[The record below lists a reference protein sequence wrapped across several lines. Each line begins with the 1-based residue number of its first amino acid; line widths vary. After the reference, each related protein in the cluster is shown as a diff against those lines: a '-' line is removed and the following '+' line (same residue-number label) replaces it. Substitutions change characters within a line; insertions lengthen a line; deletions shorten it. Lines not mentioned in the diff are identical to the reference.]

1 MADVYTRYIDPAK
14 TGSWGRTST
23 GEFESGIFAI
33 HITYPDTEYGDE
45 IEDWE
50 AGVNTQD
57 WRQGVSLLIRTPL
70 ASSSATISE
79 ALNVIPIDLKQAKAD
94 HNNAAYTYDLGTEEA
109 TRFIAAKINSRRIK
123 MKGENDLTKYLR
135 ARYVRQSL
143 PQKYEVKEV
152 RYEAQGGGT
161 TTLTAE
167 LATRNLNGFPS
178 ELIDNFSLKAESSTT
193 SPYIAAGTY
202 ENPTMRHRKSA
213 DESDYNEVHVVLG
226 STPTITGSPSAG
238 DALTNTFTLI
248 GESPKHTIAITW
260 ETYEPSTDYGYWAA
274 ANCGPIVQGMGAIG
288 VHRLIAKPMDGGN
301 MGLPSVNAI
310 SRSGITSARSLT
322 THGYNRFSIEGL
334 NSCVMTPMP
343 PPDRKHTSPSIQGIT
358 TLHPDTETDLT
369 SNGRLRIQ
377 EQEYGTAISRKG
389 ITGSLSVE
397 LENGD
402 YSFSMITPTVENNYV
417 STGSNGIHLKN
428 MQTGSGI
435 ATAVAHGLK
444 DSSEE
449 AYARPFRIVGDVNT
463 ERVQGLQI
471 TNEHLVFE
479 PMTVVDDL
487 GNELL
492 LQGGSPLGTVIRDFE
507 VENAREDPTTG
518 EILVGPS
525 APNDTV
531 PPNLKIQLPKQEDIP
546 GGIFVR
552 SGHDR
557 VQAWS
562 NQTWGMGGLTA
573 PDPRKAGK
581 PESASPYDPSQFE
594 THDRTLV
601 FHCQRILHD
610 KMESVFGLD
619 LSVKA
624 GSVPSGTT
632 RLFSAH
638 RMSDHA
644 ERGSLLKQTN
654 NGTETGN
661 PIPHHRIRFGRQ
673 GHSFV
678 MPFCHRGTPM
688 SMRRQLHRSH
698 GSAYSLMFE
707 AETEY
712 KHFGFGNTNSTNS
725 SSVFQ
730 LDTMDV
736 KEDSAVYSTGS
747 FSADG
752 LPLDELK
759 GLRLIDADGAYTS
772 ATHRSV
778 PDYLF
783 APGQTHTSV
792 EGTPEDVAFALAEID
807 GSISTGAATKLSLQG
822 STLTANNRYTTAS
835 EFMLNGFFLNNY
847 LGMGGRPEPIQRVA
861 TDYDGNWFIRGYH
874 EGVVRPRVATEL
886 ATVPPL
892 LCHDPELLN
901 MAGVPVS
908 ASTTIPSTS
917 FGTSNQSHAD
927 MALTKAGQTTSGA
940 TPDAFLCTWLAEY
953 SHPAFFGTMRE
964 HFMTFRYRES
974 GMPRSLNFPAT
985 RGLFLRN
992 HSVNGNYGT
1001 KGSAAVSLPFERI
1014 YVAQWM
1020 QNYAYNGL
1028 NAGGHGNIEGL
1039 RGIGAVLMGHS
1050 TRREAR
1056 GTIQLYSQNGTE
1068 RYSRGEGIGDSL
1080 NPRTSIGVVKGI
1092 DVDSDDEDLNMQFF
1106 VLDPYVAVDV
1116 SRRLPVRAWGFRTA
1130 SSGPNMLAGDPTE
1143 TQNTYAVLESGRFDG
1158 GVHDSVEDIPNI
1170 GAFINDTNLNAVSR
1184 DGLHR
1189 TVPVGFVAN
1198 DFTAEAHVF
1207 ERNTR
1212 QSNEKIKAQDEQL
1225 GIGASLGIT
1234 TNGQLS
1240 PDSMAAGM
1248 WDYKLNDTR
1257 PTTLPV
1263 SGAVLW
1269 LKADTLDLEDGDA
1282 VSSWIDSSSNKWEF
1296 TQATASAQP
1305 TFIKKDSA
1313 MNNRPAI
1320 DCDGGDSLTL
1330 PFDSKLNTAE
1340 MTLFVVSYVDSDTNT
1355 IQGVIESRS
1364 TSPRARSGWLI
1375 YARMDNSGSNNN
1387 EYQFWA
1393 GADTTW
1399 KVAKTPDNSA
1409 VPQEASILTG
1419 KIFGGDGNG
1428 SASTLELYQN
1438 GYMSS
1443 DGTLSANYYKA
1454 DAQPYDVGKAHTLK
1468 LNGKIAEVVQY
1479 DRKLTTAEQYEVEAY
1494 LSRKY
1499 AIPISPDAA
1508 FAHTGNLFDIDN
1520 IPTNK
1525 GSDPFIDLVQHTGGV
1540 SYPQEESLGALSAP
1554 SPAFGSATDL
1564 YHLKGNALHANV
1576 HSINHNT
1583 NQLLHYPPSGHSFAS
1598 YSGHSITETRPDMIN
1613 EITDVRQIQART
1625 EPRLGLI
1632 MEVESERNENK
1643 DTNYAIVGTRAMS
1656 LHTDLMLGHH
1666 FPVLPS
1672 HTTKTL
1678 LANEGFTTDGTGSA
1692 STAPDFTEK
1701 PTWSPDT
1708 NASKGAISLSND
1720 TVRTDYKTHALDS
1733 WAIRGVS
1740 DLPAWGGVF
1749 ILRKT
1754 YLNRVESE
1762 NAPLN
1767 TEIDENT
1774 SRATTSHPRRKY
1786 VDYIVRPVRPL
1797 KLFGFASDILQDG
1810 WVLGPR
1816 CSISTSTLASQPFD
1830 RDKRYGVF
1838 EMNYGRGENEVEPIT
1853 SAGSAFTMDFPDAN
1867 EYDITWHLI
1876 PTANMLQFAK
1886 ADAHRIDSEG
1896 NFNPKI
1902 EARYSQAQTTGGGE
1916 PIYQSET
1923 RYEQTTGVMG
1933 DHARQVKQHKI
1944 TQSKDAMR
1952 YFPRVKV
1959 LANKGS
1965 GVFLV
1970 DDASVLPPTGKLF
1983 ALDHSNVITYSAIN
1997 DNDLTTTGT
2006 LADLGGNTVSD
2017 FTGLE
2022 LYFTDVS
2029 SIPTSAPGTIR
2040 YARSP
2045 LVKQAVAPTLVD
2057 NAVVAMQLV
2066 SQAWYYYNE
2075 PEDVVSKTALNY
2087 RGLLHYE
2094 PSDFVMATQS
2104 PFTIKNGNS
2113 RGVVQNKNGLDEI
2126 RSDGRIIS
2134 ADFTPPYVI
2143 DSNNIKWRISEV
2155 IREQNNTIMVFKD
2168 MSGKSLSDSGM
2179 AVGDVIAGQAG
2190 YIGIRTSDAAMH
2202 LLNDAGGGIAGITI
2216 TPTASLHNNS
2226 KDIETYLDAHP
2237 MLRQIND
2244 HSKQY
2249 ISRDTRGL
2257 NTMEVVRNI
2266 SQLDGRQII
2275 NERNGTIVFSDKVF
2289 KEKGI
2294 RIGIEN
2300 GVESVKVSKL
2310 FDSPNEIVIVGD
2322 VIAGNEI
2329 VFIRVRDSEK
2339 IRQASAGGEEEVIK
2353 TLRQQ
2358 IPGVKSVS
2366 AARKLAKTLLAR
2378 AENGAPMIH
2387 IQGLMNATSVEA
2399 GDIIE
2404 VNLPTQGV
2412 IGKFVVFEARHHYQ
2426 SLKTDLTVAQYEK
2439 GIEGILADIKTST
2452 VDVSGLSA
2460 SSGDKDIKENL
2471 AMSASVAIISVH
2483 RVRVRNVNETG
2494 FIIGARHK
2502 NGLGKIG
2509 VRDGNKRGF
2518 PIGMSKSRN
2527 YVVK

>member
-1 MADVYTRYIDPAK
+1 MADVYSRYIDPAA
-14 TGSWGRTST
+14 TGSWGATST
-23 GEFESGIFAI
+23 GEFASGIFAM
-33 HITYPDTEYGDE
+33 HITYPDTEYDDTVE
-45 IEDWE
+45 NWQS
-50 AGVNTQD
+50 GVNSVD

-79 ALNVIPIDLKQAKAD
+79 ATNVIAIDLKQAKTSHANPD
-94 HNNAAYTYDLGTEEA
+94 YTYDLGTEEA
-109 TRFIAAKINSRRIK
+109 ARFIAAKINSRRIK

-143 PQKYEVKEV
+143 PHKYQVEVV
-152 RYEAQGGGT
+152 RFEAQGGGT
-161 TTLTAE
+161 TTLEVE
-167 LATRNLNGFPS
+167 LPTKDKYGFPS
-178 ELIDNFSLKAESSTT
+178 ELPNDFILKAESSSV
-193 SPYIAAGTY
+193 SPHIAAGSY
-202 ENPTMRHRKSA
+202 ANPSIRTTRQGTG
-213 DESDYNEVHVVLG
+213 SDFGEVEVILD

-248 GESPKHTIAITW
+248 GESPKHTVAITW
-260 ETYEPSTDYGYWAA
+260 DNYTPSTNGGYWGA
-274 ANCGPIVQGMGAIG
+274 ANCGPVVQGMGAIG
-288 VHRLIAKPMDGGN
+288 VHRLVAKPMDGGN
-301 MGLPSVNAI
+301 MGLPALNYE
-310 SRSGITSARSLT
+310 SRSGITAVEHSSN
-322 THGYNRFSIEGL
+322 HGYNRFSIEGL
-334 NSCVMTPMP
+334 NSCVMAEMP
-343 PPDRKHTSPSIQGIT
+343 PPDRKTRYPVVQGIT
-358 TLHPDTETDLT
+358 TLHPDTESDLT
-369 SNGRLRIQ
+369 SANRLRIQ
-377 EQEYGTAISRKG
+377 ELEYGTEVFSD
-389 ITGSLSVE
+389 GSTSGEVNV
-397 LENGD
+397 ENGR
-402 YSFSMITPTVENNYV
+402 YPQTFTNSVAVEHYV
-417 STGSNGIHLKN
+417 PTGSNGVHLKAIDN
-428 MQTGSGI
+428 DSTSI
-435 ATAVAHGLK
+435 KHGLN
-444 DSSEE
+444 DSSEK
-449 AYARPFRIVGDVNT
+449 AYARPFRITQDLNA

-479 PMTVVDDL
+479 SMNVVDDL
-487 GNELL
+487 GNELIL
-492 LQGGSPLGTVIRDFE
+492 EGGSPFGTIIRDFE
-507 VENAREDPTTG
+507 VQNAREDPATG
-518 EILVGPS
+518 EMVVGPS
-525 APNDTV
+525 APSDTV
-531 PPNLKIQLPKQEDIP
+531 PPNLRIQLPKQEEIP

-573 PDPRKAGK
+573 PDPRAAGE
-581 PESASPYDPSQFE
+581 PESASPYDPSQYE
-594 THDRTLV
+594 THDRSLI

-610 KMESVFGLD
+610 GLESVFGLD

-624 GSVPSGTT
+624 GAVPSGTT

-638 RMSDHA
+638 RMSDHT

-678 MPFCHRGTPM
+678 MPLCHRGTPM

-707 AETEY
+707 GETEY
-712 KHFGFGNTNSTNS
+712 KHFGFGNTDSTNS

-730 LDTMDV
+730 LDSLDV
-736 KEDSAVYSTGS
+736 KTASAAHSTGS
-747 FSADG
+747 FSSDG

-759 GLRLIDADGAYTS
+759 GMRGYDVDGAYTG

-792 EGTPEDVAFALAEID
+792 EGTPQDVAFALAEID

-822 STLTANNRYTTAS
+822 STLTANNRFTTAS
-835 EFMLNGFFLNNY
+835 EFMINGFFLNNY
-847 LGMGGRPEPIQRVA
+847 LGIGGRPEPIRRIA
-861 TDYDGNWFIRGYH
+861 IDSGGNWFVRGYH
-874 EGVVRPRVATEL
+874 EGVIRPRVATEL

-892 LCHDPELLN
+892 VCHDPALLN
-901 MAGVPVS
+901 MAGSPYAANATVPPS
-908 ASTTIPSTS
+908 AWNKASSSEI
-917 FGTSNQSHAD
+917 D
-927 MALTKAGQTTSGA
+927 MALVKARDTSTGG

-964 HFMTFRYRES
+964 HFMSFRYREA
-974 GMPRSLNFPAT
+974 GMPRSLNYPST

-992 HSVNGNYGT
+992 QSVDGNYGT
-1001 KGSAAVSLPFERI
+1001 TGSPAVSLPFERI

-1028 NAGGHGNIEGL
+1028 NAGGHGNVEGL
-1039 RGIGAVLMGHS
+1039 RGVGAVFMGHT
-1050 TRREAR
+1050 TRREAH
-1056 GTIQLYSQNGTE
+1056 GTIRLYAQSQNGLV
-1068 RYSRGEGIGDSL
+1068 RFSRGEGIGDSL
-1080 NPRTSIGVVKGI
+1080 NPRSSIAVVQGI
-1092 DVDSDDEDLNMQFF
+1092 DLDSDNEDLNKQFF
-1106 VLDPYVAVDV
+1106 VLDPYVAIDV
-1116 SRRLPVRAWGFRTA
+1116 SRRLPVRAWGIRSG
-1130 SSGPNMLAGDPTE
+1130 SSAPNMLAGDPTE
-1143 TQNTYAVLESGRFDG
+1143 TQNTYAMLNSGRFDG
-1158 GVHDSVEDIPNI
+1158 GKHDSMEDIPQ
-1170 GAFINDTNLNAVSR
+1170 GVDAFTNDTNIRSNTANRGAITRSI
-1184 DGLHR
+1184 
-1189 TVPVGFVAN
+1189 PVGFVAN
-1198 DFTAEAHVF
+1198 DFTTEAHPF

-1212 QSNEKIKAQDEQL
+1212 QANERIKAQDEQI
-1225 GIGASLGIT
+1225 GIGSNLGIT
-1234 TNGQLS
+1234 SNGQLS
-1240 PDSMAAGM
+1240 PHAQAAGS
-1248 WDYKLNDTR
+1248 WDYE
-1257 PTTLPV
+1257 PV
-1263 SGAVLW
+1263 ESSSRS
-1269 LKADTLDLEDGDA
+1269 GDA
-1282 VSSWIDSSSNKWEF
+1282 
-1296 TQATASAQP
+1296 
-1305 TFIKKDSA
+1305 
-1313 MNNRPAI
+1313 
-1320 DCDGGDSLTL
+1320 
-1330 PFDSKLNTAE
+1330 
-1340 MTLFVVSYVDSDTNT
+1340 
-1355 IQGVIESRS
+1355 
-1364 TSPRARSGWLI
+1364 
-1375 YARMDNSGSNNN
+1375 
-1387 EYQFWA
+1387 
-1393 GADTTW
+1393 ADL
-1399 KVAKTPDNSA
+1399 D
-1409 VPQEASILTG
+1409 
-1419 KIFGGDGNG
+1419 
-1428 SASTLELYQN
+1428 
-1438 GYMSS
+1438 
-1443 DGTLSANYYKA
+1443 YK
-1454 DAQPYDVGKAHTLK
+1454 PM
-1468 LNGKIAEVVQY
+1468 
-1479 DRKLTTAEQYEVEAY
+1479 
-1494 LSRKY
+1494 
-1499 AIPISPDAA
+1499 
-1508 FAHTGNLFDIDN
+1508 
-1520 IPTNK
+1520 NK
-1525 GSDPFIDLVQHTGGV
+1525 GTDPFIDLVQKSGSA
-1540 SYPQEESLGALSAP
+1540 SYPQEHSAGAMITTTADER
-1554 SPAFGSATDL
+1554 FGASSNF
-1564 YHLKGNALHANV
+1564 YHLKGNAFHTNGHAITE
-1576 HSINHNT
+1576 SKSEMT
-1583 NQLLHYPPSGHSFAS
+1583 YPPNGFSTTVISGGS
-1598 YSGHSITETRPDMIN
+1598 TVDDVRPDLVN
-1613 EITDVRQIQART
+1613 EISETRQIQSRS

-1632 MEVESERNENK
+1632 MEVESERNDNK
-1643 DTNYAIVGTRAMS
+1643 DVNYSITGTRALS

-1672 HTTKTL
+1672 HVVKTKM
-1678 LANEGFTTDGTGSA
+1678 ANIGFSKNGTGSA
-1692 STAPDFTEK
+1692 ATVPDYDIK
-1701 PTWSPDT
+1701 PTWSPDS
-1708 NASKGAISLSND
+1708 NDSKGAVALSGD
-1720 TVRTDYKTHALDS
+1720 TVKTSYKTHALDA
-1733 WAIRGVS
+1733 WAVRGVS

-1754 YLNRVESE
+1754 YLNREESE
-1762 NAPLN
+1762 DAPLN
-1767 TEIDENT
+1767 TEIDSNT
-1774 SRATTSHPRRKY
+1774 NRATTSHPRRKY

-1797 KLFGFASDILQDG
+1797 KLFGFASDLLQDG
-1810 WVLGPR
+1810 WTMGAQSSV
-1816 CSISTSTLASQPFD
+1816 STANLASQAFD

-1838 EMNYGRGENEVEPIT
+1838 EMNYSRGVNGVEPIT
-1853 SAGSAFTMDFPDAN
+1853 SAGSAFTIDYPDSN
-1867 EYDITWHLI
+1867 EYDVVWHII

-1886 ADAHRIDSEG
+1886 ADAHRIDDG
-1896 NFNPKI
+1896 GFFNPKI

-1923 RYEQTTGVMG
+1923 RYATTTGIMG
-1933 DHARQVKQHKI
+1933 DHARQTKQHKI
-1944 TQSKDAMR
+1944 TQSKEAMR

-1970 DDASVLPPTGKLF
+1970 DDSSVLPATGKLF
-1983 ALDHSNVITYSAIN
+1983 ALDHSGVITYSAIN

-2006 LADLGGNTVSD
+2006 LTDLAGVSVSD

-2029 SIPTSAPGTIR
+2029 SIPSSAPGSIR

-2045 LVKQAVAPTLVD
+2045 LVKQAIAPTLVD
-2057 NAVVAMQLV
+2057 NALIAMQLV
-2066 SQAWYYYNE
+2066 SQAWYYYDE
-2075 PEDVVSKTALNY
+2075 TTDVVSKTALNY

-2094 PSDFVMATQS
+2094 PSDFIMATQR
-2104 PFTIKNGNS
+2104 PFEIKNGSN
-2113 RGVVQNKNGLDEI
+2113 RGVIQNKNSLDEI

-2134 ADFTPPYVI
+2134 SDFTPPYII
-2143 DSNNIKWRISEV
+2143 DSNNVKWRVVEV
-2155 IREQNNTIMVFKD
+2155 IREQKNAVMVFKD

-2190 YIGIRTSDAAMH
+2190 YIGLRTSDAALH
-2202 LLNDAGGGIAGITI
+2202 LLNDAGGSVAGITI
-2216 TPTASLHNNS
+2216 TPTSAMHDNS
-2226 KDIETYLDAHP
+2226 KDIETYLGAHP

-2249 ISRDTRGL
+2249 VSRDTRGL
-2257 NTMEVVRNI
+2257 NTMEVLRNI

-2300 GVESVKVSKL
+2300 GVQSVKVSKL

-2399 GDIIE
+2399 GDIID

-2412 IGKFVVFEARHHYQ
+2412 VGKFVVFEARHHYQ

-2483 RVRVRNVNETG
+2483 RVRIRNVNETG

>member
-1 MADVYTRYIDPAK
+1 MADVYSRYIDPAA
-14 TGSWGRTST
+14 TGSWGATST
-23 GEFESGIFAI
+23 GEFASGIFAM
-33 HITYPDTEYGDE
+33 HITYPDTEYGDTVE
-45 IEDWE
+45 NWQS
-50 AGVNTQD
+50 GVNSVD

-70 ASSSATISE
+70 ASASATISE
-79 ALNVIPIDLKQAKAD
+79 ATNVIAIDLKQAKAN
-94 HNNAAYTYDLGTEEA
+94 HANPNYTYDLGTEEA
-109 TRFIAAKINSRRIK
+109 ARFIAAKINSRRIK

-143 PQKYEVKEV
+143 PHKYEVEV
-152 RYEAQGGGT
+152 VRFQAQGGGT
-161 TTLTAE
+161 TTLEVE
-167 LATRNLNGFPS
+167 LPTKDKYGFPS
-178 ELIDNFSLKAESSTT
+178 ELPNDFTLKVESSGV
-193 SPYIAAGTY
+193 SPHIAAGSY
-202 ENPTMRHRKSA
+202 SNPSIKATKHGVSG
-213 DESDYNEVHVVLG
+213 DFGEVEVILD

-260 ETYEPSTDYGYWAA
+260 DNYTPSTNDGYWGA
-274 ANCGPIVQGMGAIG
+274 ANCGPVVQGMGAIG
-288 VHRLIAKPMDGGN
+288 VHRLVAKPMDGGN
-301 MGLPSVNAI
+301 MGLPALNYD
-310 SRSGITSARSLT
+310 SRSGITAVEHSSN
-322 THGYNRFSIEGL
+322 HGYNRFSIEGL
-334 NSCVMTPMP
+334 NSCVMAEMP
-343 PPDRKHTSPSIQGIT
+343 PPDRKTRYPVVQGIT
-358 TLHPDTETDLT
+358 TLHPDTEGDLA
-369 SNGRLRIQ
+369 SNRLRIQ
-377 EQEYGTAISRKG
+377 ELEYGTEVFSDSSTSG
-389 ITGSLSVE
+389 EVNV
-397 LENGD
+397 ENGR
-402 YSFSMITPTVENNYV
+402 YPQTFTNSVAVEHYV
-417 STGSNGIHLKN
+417 PTGSNGVHLKN
-428 MQTGSGI
+428 INNDSTSI
-435 ATAVAHGLK
+435 KHGLN
-444 DSSEE
+444 DSSEK
-449 AYARPFRIVGDVNT
+449 AYARPFRITQDLNA

-479 PMTVVDDL
+479 SMNVVDDL
-487 GNELL
+487 GNELIL
-492 LQGGSPLGTVIRDFE
+492 EGGSPFGTIIRDFE
-507 VENAREDPTTG
+507 VQNARENPATG
-518 EILVGPS
+518 EMVVGPS
-525 APNDTV
+525 APSDTV
-531 PPNLKIQLPKQEDIP
+531 PPNLRIQLPKQEEIP

-573 PDPRKAGK
+573 PDPRAAGE
-581 PESASPYDPSQFE
+581 PESASPYDPSQYE
-594 THDRTLV
+594 THDRSLV
-601 FHCQRILHD
+601 FHCERILHD
-610 KMESVFGLD
+610 GLESVFGLD

-624 GSVPSGTT
+624 GAVPSGTT

-638 RMSDHA
+638 RMSDHT

-654 NGTETGN
+654 NGAETGN

-678 MPFCHRGTPM
+678 MPLCHRGTPM

-707 AETEY
+707 GETEY

-730 LDTMDV
+730 LDSLDV
-736 KEDSAVYSTGS
+736 KTASAVHSTGS
-747 FSADG
+747 FSSDG

-759 GLRLIDADGAYTS
+759 GMRGYDVDGAYTS

-792 EGTPEDVAFALAEID
+792 EGTPQDVAFALAEID

-822 STLTANNRYTTAS
+822 STLTANNRFTTAS
-835 EFMLNGFFLNNY
+835 EFMVNGFFLNNY
-847 LGMGGRPEPIQRVA
+847 LGIGGRPEPIRRVA
-861 TDYDGNWFIRGYH
+861 IDSGGNWFVRGYH
-874 EGVVRPRVATEL
+874 EGVIRPRVATEL

-892 LCHDPELLN
+892 VCHDPALLN
-901 MAGVPVS
+901 MAGSPYANHATVPATS
-908 ASTTIPSTS
+908 WIQASSSEI
-917 FGTSNQSHAD
+917 D
-927 MALTKAGQTTSGA
+927 MALVKARDTSTGG

-964 HFMTFRYRES
+964 HFMSFRYREA
-974 GMPRSLNFPAT
+974 GMPRSLNYPST

-992 HSVNGNYGT
+992 QSVDGNYGT
-1001 KGSAAVSLPFERI
+1001 TGSPAVSLPFERI

-1028 NAGGHGNIEGL
+1028 NAGGHGNVEGL
-1039 RGIGAVLMGHS
+1039 RGVGAVFMGHT
-1050 TRREAR
+1050 TRREAH
-1056 GTIQLYSQNGTE
+1056 GTIQLYNQNGTA

-1080 NPRTSIGVVKGI
+1080 NPRSSIAVVQGI
-1092 DVDSDDEDLNMQFF
+1092 DVDGDSEDLNKQFF
-1106 VLDPYVAVDV
+1106 VLDPYVAIDV
-1116 SRRLPVRAWGFRTA
+1116 SRRLPVRAWGIRSG
-1130 SSGPNMLAGDPTE
+1130 SSAPNMLAGDPTE
-1143 TQNTYAVLESGRFDG
+1143 TQNTYAMLNSGRFDG
-1158 GVHDSVEDIPNI
+1158 GKHDSMEDIPQ
-1170 GAFINDTNLNAVSR
+1170 GVDAFTNDTNIRSNTANRGGITRSI
-1184 DGLHR
+1184 
-1189 TVPVGFVAN
+1189 PVGFVAN
-1198 DFTAEAHVF
+1198 DFTTEAHPF

-1212 QSNEKIKAQDEQL
+1212 QANERIKAQDEQL
-1225 GIGASLGIT
+1225 GIGSNLGIT
-1234 TNGQLS
+1234 SNGQLS
-1240 PDSMAAGM
+1240 PHAQAAGS
-1248 WDYKLNDTR
+1248 WDYETNDTR

-1263 SGAVLW
+1263 SGPVLW
-1269 LKADTLDLEDGDA
+1269 LKGDSLGLEDGAA
-1282 VSSWIDSSSNKWEF
+1282 VSSWVDSSANNWEF
-1296 TQATASAQP
+1296 TQGSASAQP
-1305 TFIKKDSA
+1305 TFIKRDPIV
-1313 MNNRPAI
+1313 NNHPVI
-1320 DCDGGDSLTL
+1320 DCDGNDFLQID
-1330 PFDSKLNTAE
+1330 FQEELNPVE
-1340 MTLFVVSYVDSDTNT
+1340 MTLFTVAYVDSDDGG
-1355 IQGVIESRS
+1355 IHGIVESRS
-1364 TSPRARSGWLI
+1364 GSPVARSGFNL
-1375 YARMDNSGSNNN
+1375 YGRMDSGNKW
-1387 EYQFWA
+1387 QFWMGGNTGWPNVETA
-1393 GADTTW
+1393 TNSLEGS
-1399 KVAKTPDNSA
+1399 VPD
-1409 VPQEASILTG
+1409 IITG
-1419 KIFGGDGNG
+1419 KIYGGNGNG
-1428 SASTLELYQN
+1428 SNATQEIYENGYLADSQTALFWRSTAST
-1438 GYMSS
+1438 YM
-1443 DGTLSANYYKA
+1443 
-1454 DAQPYDVGKAHTLK
+1454 VGRVPGSFY
-1468 LNGKIAEVVQY
+1468 LNGKIAEVIQY
-1479 DRKLTTAEQYEVEAY
+1479 NRKLTTQEQYEVEAY

-1499 AIPISPDAA
+1499 AISISTSASLSHSGRINNADK
-1508 FAHTGNLFDIDN
+1508 
-1520 IPTNK
+1520 IPLNK
-1525 GSDPFIDLVQHTGGV
+1525 GTDPFIDLVQRSGST
-1540 SYPQEESLGALSAP
+1540 SYSQEHSLGGIITTTLDER
-1554 SPAFGSATDL
+1554 FGASSNF
-1564 YHLKGNALHANV
+1564 YHLKGNALH
-1576 HSINHNT
+1576 T
-1583 NQLLHYPPSGHSFAS
+1583 NGHAITESKGEISYPPNG
-1598 YSGHSITETRPDMIN
+1598 YSTAVVSSLTVDDARPDLVN
-1613 EITDVRQIQART
+1613 EISETRQIQSRS

-1632 MEVESERNENK
+1632 MEVESERNDNK
-1643 DTNYAIVGTRAMS
+1643 DVNYSITGTRALS

-1672 HTTKTL
+1672 HVVKSKM
-1678 LANEGFTTDGTGSA
+1678 ANIGFSKDGTGSA
-1692 STAPDFTEK
+1692 ATVPDYDIK
-1701 PTWSPDT
+1701 PTWSPDS
-1708 NASKGAISLSND
+1708 NNSKGAVALSGD
-1720 TVRTDYKTHALDS
+1720 TVKTAYKTHALDA
-1733 WAIRGVS
+1733 WAVRGVS

-1754 YLNRVESE
+1754 YLNREDSE
-1762 NAPLN
+1762 DAPLN
-1767 TEIDENT
+1767 TEIDSNT
-1774 SRATTSHPRRKY
+1774 NRATTSHPRRKY

-1797 KLFGFASDILQDG
+1797 KLFGFASDLLQDG
-1810 WVLGPR
+1810 WTMGPQ
-1816 CSISTSTLASQPFD
+1816 SSVSTATLASQAFD

-1838 EMNYGRGENEVEPIT
+1838 EMNYSRGVNGIEPIT
-1853 SAGSAFTMDFPDAN
+1853 SAGSTFAIDYPDSN
-1867 EYDITWHLI
+1867 EYDVVWHII

-1886 ADAHRIDSEG
+1886 ADAHRIDDG
-1896 NFNPKI
+1896 GFFNPKI

-1923 RYEQTTGVMG
+1923 RYATTTGIMG
-1933 DHARQVKQHKI
+1933 DHARQTKQHEI
-1944 TQSKDAMR
+1944 TQSKEAMR

-1970 DDASVLPPTGKLF
+1970 DDSSVLPATGKLF
-1983 ALDHSNVITYSAIN
+1983 ALDHSGVITYSAIN

-2006 LADLGGNTVSD
+2006 LTNLAGVSVSD

-2029 SIPTSAPGTIR
+2029 SIPSSAPGSIR

-2045 LVKQAVAPTLVD
+2045 LVKQAIAPTLVD
-2057 NAVVAMQLV
+2057 NAVIAMQLV
-2066 SQAWYYYNE
+2066 SQAWYYYDETTN
-2075 PEDVVSKTALNY
+2075 VVSKTALNY

-2094 PSDFVMATQS
+2094 PSDFIMATQR
-2104 PFTIKNGNS
+2104 PFEIKNGSN
-2113 RGVVQNKNGLDEI
+2113 RGVIQNKNSLDEI

-2134 ADFTPPYVI
+2134 NDFTPPYII
-2143 DSNNIKWRISEV
+2143 DSNNIKWRVVEV
-2155 IREQNNTIMVFKD
+2155 IREQKNAVMVFKD

-2190 YIGIRTSDAAMH
+2190 YIGLRTSDAAMH
-2202 LLNDAGGGIAGITI
+2202 LLNDAGGSVAGITI
-2216 TPTASLHNNS
+2216 TPTSAMHDNS
-2226 KDIETYLDAHP
+2226 KDIETYLGAHP

-2249 ISRDTRGL
+2249 VSRDTRGL
-2257 NTMEVVRNI
+2257 NTMEVLRNI

-2300 GVESVKVSKL
+2300 GVQSVKVSKL

-2378 AENGAPMIH
+2378 AENGAPMIY

-2399 GDIIE
+2399 GDIID

-2412 IGKFVVFEARHHYQ
+2412 VGKFVVFEAKHHYQ

-2452 VDVSGLSA
+2452 VDSSGLSA

-2483 RVRVRNVNETG
+2483 RVRIRNVNETG